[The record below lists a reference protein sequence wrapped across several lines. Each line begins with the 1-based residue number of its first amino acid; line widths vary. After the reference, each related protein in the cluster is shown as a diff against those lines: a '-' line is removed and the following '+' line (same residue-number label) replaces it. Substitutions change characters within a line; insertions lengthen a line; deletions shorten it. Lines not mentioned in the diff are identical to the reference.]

1 MKDMELKIEY
11 MALDQLTPYENNA
24 KIHTP
29 EQIEQIKASI
39 RDLGMNDPIAVS
51 GADNIIVEGHG
62 RLIAC
67 RELGMETVP
76 VIRLDHLN
84 DEQRKAYT
92 LIHNK
97 LTMNTDFDL
106 EKLNAELQV
115 INLDMAEY
123 GFIDIDEPEALNL
136 DGEIEEDAV
145 PEPPAE
151 PKSKLGEIYKLGEHR
166 LMCGDS
172 TSPENVA
179 KLMDGRKADMI
190 FTDPPY
196 GVDYQGINNDDRKGL
211 KDLLDKAF
219 DNMLNNSKAG
229 ASVYCFHSDR
239 CADIFHNVFR
249 KYCHFSSMII
259 WEKPSLTLSQTDY
272 QSIHEPCL
280 YGWFN
285 NGTHSFYGDRK
296 QISVWEF
303 ERDGI
308 SEHTTPKPIK
318 LICKALANSSKKR
331 ERVLDLFGG
340 SGSTIIACEQL
351 GRKCCMMELDPRYV
365 DVIIERWEK
374 LTGQKAIKIKE
385 AE

>member
-340 SGSTIIACEQL
+340 SGSTLIACEQL
-351 GRKCCMMELDPRYV
+351 CRKCCMMELDPRYV
-365 DVIIERWEK
+365 DVIIARWEN
-374 LTGQKAIKIKE
+374 LTGQKAEKVE
-385 AE
+385 A